1 MSTDFTAARLNMVES
16 QIRTADVTDLP
27 LQDALR
33 VVARES
39 VVPASKAYLAY
50 ADADIE
56 YAPGRWLLRPR
67 EVGKL
72 LQTLKPREGEKA
84 LAIAAPYAAAVLEK
98 MGLAVTR
105 LEGDDLKAVPAG
117 SYDVIICEGA
127 VALTPKAWRDAWPSA
142 VGWASSSAPVRWGA
156 RPSIC
161 APRTAWV
168 VARPLTPHR
177 RCWRASRWKPGS
189 ASNARGGRA
198 CRNVCVKKA

>member
-1 MSTDFTAARLNMVES
+1 MSTDFAAARLNMVES

-33 VVARES
+33 VVAREA

-72 LQTLKPREGEKA
+72 LQALKPREGETA

-98 MGLAVTR
+98 MGLSVTR
-105 LEGDDLKAVPAG
+105 HDGDDLKTVPAG
-117 SYDVIICEGA
+117 SYDVIVCEGA
-127 VALTPKAWRDAWPSA
+127 VAVAPKAWQDALA
-142 VGWASSSAPVRWGA
+142 
-156 RPSIC
+156 
-161 APRTAWV
+161 
-168 VARPLTPHR
+168 H
-177 RCWRASRWKPGS
+177 
-189 ASNARGGRA
+189 GGRLGVVERTGPVGRA
-198 CRNVCVKKA
+198 AIYLRAEDGVGRRAAFDASPPVLAGFEVETGFSF